1 MQDKIQEFLTL
12 GKKAKVLLGRESST
26 IEPRVYVLYG
36 ADDSITLTFNS
47 TCFPFFHEKGFETLK
62 LSDIDLFVEKC
73 RLYVKKLES
82 DVNLASKVSK
92 ASKKPKKKKYKYD
105 DKINWF
111 LIKTKDL
118 KARIGVK
125 ISDNQVQAIEDGL
138 DVKVNSCNNIVE
150 KLDA

>member
-12 GKKAKVLLGRESST
+12 GKKAKVLLGREDSLV
-26 IEPRVYVLYG
+26 EPRVHVLYG

-62 LSDIDLFVEKC
+62 LSDIDLFIEKC

-82 DVNLASKVSK
+82 DVSLVSKVSK
-92 ASKKPKKKKYKYD
+92 VSKEPKKKKYKD
-105 DKINWF
+105 EDKINWF

-125 ISDNQVQAIEDGL
+125 ISDNQAQAIENGL
-138 DVKVNSCNNIVE
+138 DIKPLMLNNIVE